1 MSTRRQIEL
10 RGVRV
15 HNLKGVD
22 VDLPLGRFT
31 VISGVSGA
39 GKSSLAFDT
48 LYAEGQRRYI
58 ETFSTSSRQF
68 LERLERPA
76 ADRLDHLPPA
86 IAIRQRVGTAN
97 RSRRTTVATV
107 TEIHDR
113 LRILFSRAGDVSCP
127 GCGAEIRPATVDS
140 VAGSLQTWPAGTRF
154 QVGFMSLGDSD
165 SLAATERRWRTLRE
179 SGFTRIAINEQT
191 RTLDD
196 VSPDELHQHDEWLVI
211 MDRLSVGP
219 NGGERLSESL
229 ESAFEHGDGECVL
242 LIESTDKVDTISL
255 DGRTWNRKMF
265 RNDWRCSG
273 CRRDF
278 PPPEPRLFSF
288 NSPLGACPACHGLGV
303 AGDGTRCLKCV
314 GQRLRSE
321 ALSVRI
327 GSRNMAELCELT
339 IGDAADFIA
348 AWQLVNH
355 PATEVNSVVNQLQS
369 RFGSL
374 AEIGLDYLTLDR
386 PWHTLS
392 TGEARRLTLAAAL
405 GSNLVNTLFVIDEP
419 TAGAHA
425 RDVERVLTAIRRLRD
440 VRNTVIVVEHDL
452 HVLSQADHVVD
463 LGPGAGRDGGTV
475 MFAGP
480 PGELAN
486 CDASATAAE
495 IRNTNPTRQ
504 RGTDVETPSLTLWVR
519 ATANPAARRV
529 ARGEPL
535 RLVGVRHNNLQN
547 VTVAF
552 PLGVLCVV
560 SGVSGSGK
568 SSLVIETLVPAL
580 CQKLGR
586 PLSESTAG
594 VCDALLG
601 AEQVSDVILV
611 DQSPIG
617 RSSRTNAASCLGL
630 LGDVRRLFAES
641 PESRLRNYSAG
652 QFSFNSAVGGRCA
665 ACAGLGTL
673 AIDLQFLPDVSM
685 TCPDCQGTRFRR
697 EILDVKCRGL
707 SIAEVLCLTVR
718 DAFAFFRGQ
727 RRLQRRLKHLI
738 DVGLDYVTLGQP
750 VDTLSG
756 GECQRLKLATCL
768 AKGSRSHT
776 LFVLDEPS
784 IGLHS
789 ADVRR
794 LLGCFNMLV
803 DSGHSLIVIEHD
815 LDVLAAA
822 DHLIDLG
829 PEAGPN
835 GGRVVAAGTPEQV
848 ALTEQSVT
856 GRYLRERLAARHLQC
871 GEAVQ

>member
-22 VDLPLGRFT
+22 VDLPLGRLT

-76 ADRLDHLPPA
+76 ADRIDHLPPA
-86 IAIRQRVGTAN
+86 VAIRPQVGAPN
-97 RSRRTTVATV
+97 RSRRATVATV

-113 LRILFSRAGDVSCP
+113 LRILLARAGEVSCP
-127 GCGAEIRPATVDS
+127 RCGIPIRPATTDAITVL
-140 VAGSLQTWPAGTRF
+140 LQIQPPGTRF
-154 QVGFMSLGDSD
+154 QIGFVSRGDGDASG
-165 SLAATERRWRTLRE
+165 AADQRMQSLRE
-179 SGFTRIAINEQT
+179 SGFTRIAINGQT
-191 RTLDD
+191 RSVDD
-196 VSPDELHQHDEWLVI
+196 VSLDELRQRDEWEVVI
-211 MDRLSVGP
+211 DRLSVGP
-219 NGGERLSESL
+219 GGRERLVESL
-229 ESAFEHGDGECVL
+229 EIAFEHGDGECVL
-242 LIESTDKVDTISL
+242 LVESTESAESIAL
-255 DGRTWNRKMF
+255 DGRTWNRQVF

-278 PPPEPRLFSF
+278 PPPEPKLFSF
-288 NSPLGACPACHGLGV
+288 NSPLGACPACHGLGA
-303 AGDGTRCLKCV
+303 AGDGTHCPTCA
-314 GQRLRSE
+314 GQRLRPD
-321 ALSVRI
+321 ALSVRFA
-327 GSRNMAELCELT
+327 SQNVAELCELT
-339 IGDAADFIA
+339 IGDAAEFIA
-348 AWQLVNH
+348 VWQSTNSPV
-355 PATEVNSVVNQLQS
+355 TEVSLVVNQLRS
-369 RFGSL
+369 RLGDL
-374 AEIGLDYLTLDR
+374 VEIGLGYLTLDR
-386 PWHTLS
+386 AWHTLS

-440 VRNTVIVVEHDL
+440 DRNSVVVVEHDL
-452 HVLSQADHVVD
+452 HVLTQADNVVD
-463 LGPGAGRDGGTV
+463 LGPGAGREGGTV

-480 PGELAN
+480 PSELAN

-495 IRNTNPTRQ
+495 LRHTNSTRK
-504 RGTDVETPSLTLWVR
+504 RGSDGETPSLTLRVGV
-519 ATANPAARRV
+519 TANPSSRRV
-529 ARGEPL
+529 PRGEPL

-547 VTVAF
+547 VAVAF

-568 SSLVIETLVPAL
+568 SSLVVETLVPAL
-580 CQKLGR
+580 CRKLER
-586 PLSESTAG
+586 PWSGDAAG
-594 VCDALLG
+594 AFDELLG

-641 PESRLRNYSAG
+641 AEARLRNYSAG
-652 QFSFNSAVGGRCA
+652 QFSFNSSAGGRCA
-665 ACAGLGTL
+665 TCAGLGTL

-697 EILDVKCRGL
+697 EILDVKYRGL
-707 SIAEVLCLTVR
+707 SIAEVLGLTVR
-718 DAFAFFRGQ
+718 EAFAFFRGQ

-738 DVGLDYVTLGQP
+738 DVGLEYLTLGQP
-750 VDTLSG
+750 ADTLSG
-756 GECQRLKLATCL
+756 GECQRLKLAACL
-768 AKGSRSHT
+768 AKGNRSQT
-776 LFVLDEPS
+776 LFVLDEPTV
-784 IGLHS
+784 GLHP

-794 LLGCFNMLV
+794 LLACFDMLLEG
-803 DSGHSLIVIEHD
+803 GHSLIVIEHD

-822 DHLIDLG
+822 DYVIDLG

-835 GGRVVAAGTPEQV
+835 GGRVVAQGTPEQV
-848 ALTEQSVT
+848 ALVEQSVT
-856 GRYLRERLAARHLQC
+856 APYVRGRLA
-871 GEAVQ
+871 VK

>member
-15 HNLKGVD
+15 HNLKQVD

-76 ADRLDHLPPA
+76 ADRIDHLPPA
-86 IAIRQRVGTAN
+86 IAIRPRVGAAN
-97 RSRRTTVATV
+97 RSRRATVATV

-113 LRILFSRAGDVSCP
+113 LRILVARAGEVSCP
-127 GCGAEIRPATVDS
+127 SCGTAIRPAITDAIA
-140 VAGSLQTWPAGTRF
+140 AGLQVQPVGTRF
-154 QVGFMSLGDSD
+154 QIGFVSRVDADASGAADQRVQSLR
-165 SLAATERRWRTLRE
+165 AA
-179 SGFTRIAINEQT
+179 GFTRIAINEQT
-191 RTLDD
+191 RLVDD
-196 VSPDELHQHDEWLVI
+196 VSLDELRQHDEWLVI
-211 MDRLSVGP
+211 VDRLSVGP
-219 NGGERLSESL
+219 GGSERLVESL

-242 LIESTDKVDTISL
+242 LIESSANAETVLL
-255 DGRTWNRKMF
+255 DDRKWNRRVF
-265 RNDWRCSG
+265 RNDWKCPG

-278 PPPEPRLFSF
+278 PPPEPKLFSF
-288 NSPLGACPACHGLGV
+288 NSPLGACPACHGLG
-303 AGDGTRCLKCV
+303 AASDGTRCPTCA
-314 GQRLRSE
+314 GRRLRPD

-339 IGDAADFIA
+339 TGDAADFIT
-348 AWQLVNH
+348 AWQSANH
-355 PATEVNSVVNQLQS
+355 PATEVSLVVNQLQS
-369 RFGSL
+369 RLGSL
-374 AEIGLDYLTLDR
+374 VEIGLGYLTLDR

-440 VRNTVIVVEHDL
+440 VRNTVVVVEHDL

-463 LGPGAGRDGGTV
+463 LGPGAGHDGGIV
-475 MFAGP
+475 MFSGP
-480 PGELAN
+480 PEELAN
-486 CDASATAAE
+486 CEVSATAAE
-495 IRNTNPTRQ
+495 MRQNNPTRK
-504 RGTDVETPSLTLWVR
+504 RGTDGETPSLTLRVGV
-519 ATANPAARRV
+519 TAKPFSRRV

-535 RLVGVRHNNLQN
+535 RLVGVRHNNLRDI
-547 VTVAF
+547 TVAF

-568 SSLVIETLVPAL
+568 SSLVVETLFPAL
-580 CQKLGR
+580 CQKLGQ
-586 PLSESTAG
+586 PCSGFTTGA
-594 VCDALLG
+594 CDELLG
-601 AEQVSDVILV
+601 AEQISDVILV

-641 PESRLRNYSAG
+641 AEAKLRNYSAA
-652 QFSFNSAVGGRCA
+652 QFSFNSAAGGRCA
-665 ACAGLGTL
+665 TCAGLGTL

-685 TCPDCQGTRFRR
+685 TCPDCQGLRFRR
-697 EILDVKCRGL
+697 EILDVKYRGL
-707 SIAEVLCLTVR
+707 NIAEVLAMTVR
-718 DAFAFFRGQ
+718 EAFAFFRGQ

-750 VDTLSG
+750 ADTLSG

-768 AKGSRSHT
+768 AKGNRSHT
-776 LFVLDEPS
+776 LFVLDEPTV
-784 IGLHS
+784 GLHP

-794 LLGCFNMLV
+794 LLSCFDMLV
-803 DSGHSLIVIEHD
+803 ESGHSLIVIEHD

-829 PEAGPN
+829 PDAGPN
-835 GGRVVAAGTPEQV
+835 GGRVIAQGTPEQV
-848 ALTEQSVT
+848 TLVDQSVT
-856 GRYLRERLAARHLQC
+856 GRYLSEQLA
-871 GEAVQ
+871 